1 MEMKRRDFM
10 QTAAAGT
17 AAFTLAGATFV
28 PKGASAATAKPAL
41 LGGPK
46 VRTEPFPSWPII
58 EENDEKAWM
67 EVLRERGWCRTQ
79 GERGAQFEKAYAEMM
94 GAKECIA
101 TANGTSALF
110 CSLNGLGVGPGD
122 EVIVPPYTFV
132 ATVNVVLLQ
141 HALPIFVD
149 TDRETSQIDAK
160 KIEEKITENTRCII
174 PVHLGGNVA
183 DMDTILAVAAKHNI
197 PVIEDACQ
205 AHLAEW
211 KGKKVGTM
219 GKTGCFSFQVT
230 KNLSSGEGGAILS
243 DDSDLM
249 DRCYAF
255 HTNGRARRQGSYHF
269 TYGQQGSNLRMTEF
283 QAAVLL
289 GQLERLAE
297 QTKTRQASARR
308 LHELLEGVE
317 GVSGVAIP
325 GEGSASAVHLFL
337 VNYDPAAFAGLPKAK
352 MLEAL
357 AAENTPAAP
366 GYTPIHR
373 LGMFAR
379 DSTGRSVA
387 ERDTG
392 MELDFSGTVCPFAE
406 RICGEYGFWI
416 YQKPFLAGP
425 EAIED
430 YARALL
436 KIQRNASELL

>member
-1 MEMKRRDFM
+1 M
-10 QTAAAGT
+10 
-17 AAFTLAGATFV
+17 
-28 PKGASAATAKPAL
+28 
-41 LGGPK
+41 
-46 VRTEPFPSWPII
+46 
-58 EENDEKAWM
+58 DEIMSIAREH
-67 EVLRERGWCRTQ
+67 EV
-79 GERGAQFEKAYAEMM
+79 A
-94 GAKECIA
+94 
-101 TANGTSALF
+101 
-110 CSLNGLGVGPGD
+110 
-122 EVIVPPYTFV
+122 
-132 ATVNVVLLQ
+132 VV
-141 HALPIFVD
+141 
-149 TDRETSQIDAK
+149 
-160 KIEEKITENTRCII
+160 
-174 PVHLGGNVA
+174 
-183 DMDTILAVAAKHNI
+183 
-197 PVIEDACQ
+197 EDAAQ
-205 AHLAEW
+205 AHGGMYRGRPL
-211 KGKKVGTM
+211 GSVGDVA
-219 GKTGCFSFQVT
+219 CFSFQAS
-230 KNLSSGEGGAILS
+230 KNVSSGEGGAITTN
-243 DDSDLM
+243 DDRIAE
-249 DRCYAF
+249 RCRRIYNCGRPRDPEIDAGPVIG
-255 HTNGRARRQGSYHF
+255 TNE
-269 TYGQQGSNLRMTEF
+269 RMTEF

>member
-1 MEMKRRDFM
+1 MGVLAITGGTPVRTDPWPTWPMSGDVEESGLLEVLRSGAWGSQYGKCTERFEVSFGKVAGTRHCIA
-10 QTAAAGT
+10 TTTGT
-17 AAFTLAGATFV
+17 AAL
-28 PKGASAATAKPAL
+28 
-41 LGGPK
+41 
-46 VRTEPFPSWPII
+46 E
-58 EENDEKAWM
+58 
-67 EVLRERGWCRTQ
+67 
-79 GERGAQFEKAYAEMM
+79 
-94 GAKECIA
+94 IA
-101 TANGTSALF
+101 FQAV
-110 CSLNGLGVGPGD
+110 GVGCGD
-122 EVIVPPYTFV
+122 EVIVPAYTFM
-132 ATVNVVLLQ
+132 ATATA
-141 HALPIFVD
+141 ALAVFAKPVFVD
-149 TDRETSQIDAK
+149 VSADTWTLDPAAVEAA
-160 KIEEKITENTRCII
+160 ITPRTKAIV
-174 PVHLGGNVA
+174 PVHVAGNPCRMDEIMSIAREHEVA
-183 DMDTILAVAAKHNI
+183 V
-197 PVIEDACQ
+197 VEDAAQ
-205 AHLAEW
+205 AHGGMYRGRPL
-211 KGKKVGTM
+211 GSVGDVA
-219 GKTGCFSFQVT
+219 CFSFQAS
-230 KNLSSGEGGAILS
+230 KNVSSGEGGAITTN
-243 DDSDLM
+243 DDRIAE
-249 DRCYAF
+249 RCRRIYNCGRPRDPEIDAGPVIG
-255 HTNGRARRQGSYHF
+255 TNE
-269 TYGQQGSNLRMTEF
+269 RMTEF